1 MELKLDKTT
10 KILLGAIALGITFF
24 ISGCDGVNPNGK
36 KITTTLEL
44 YNAPPSISSHVI
56 DAENDKLIV
65 WHATFHEEANL
76 SLPSLGEV
84 MGSMMVIKSGSEQ
97 ERFTNVE
104 FDWKDSN
111 DSIVISSIHAY
122 PANALETDK
131 PIHRAIIGGTGKYIG
146 AKGEIISNRQED
158 GWYHHKIILVE

>member
-1 MELKLDKTT
+1 MELKLDTTT
-10 KILLGAIALGITFF
+10 KILLGAIALGITFI
-24 ISGCDGVNPNGK
+24 ISGCDGINPNGK

-44 YNAPPSISSHVI
+44 YNAPPSISSHDI
-56 DAENDKLIV
+56 DAEKDRLIV
-65 WHATFHEEANL
+65 WHATFHEEASL

-84 MGSMMVIKSGSEQ
+84 MGSMMVIKSADEE

-111 DSIVISSIHAY
+111 DSIIISSIHAY
-122 PANALETDK
+122 PVNAIETST

>member
-1 MELKLDKTT
+1 
-10 KILLGAIALGITFF
+10 
-24 ISGCDGVNPNGK
+24 
-36 KITTTLEL
+36 
-44 YNAPPSISSHVI
+44 
-56 DAENDKLIV
+56 
-65 WHATFHEEANL
+65 
-76 SLPSLGEV
+76 
-84 MGSMMVIKSGSEQ
+84 MMVIKSGSEQ

-122 PANALETDK
+122 PVNSLETDK

-146 AKGEIISNRQED
+146 AKGEIISNKQED

>member
-1 MELKLDKTT
+1 MKLDRTT
-10 KILLGAIALGITFF
+10 RILLIAIALGITFLLAVVGG
-24 ISGCDGVNPNGK
+24 ITLMGK
-36 KITTTLEL
+36 NTTTLEL
-44 YNAPPSISSHVI
+44 YNAPPSISSHII
-56 DAENDKLIV
+56 DAEKDMLYV
-65 WHATFHEEANL
+65 WHATFHDEASL

-122 PANALETDK
+122 PANSLETDK

-146 AKGEIISNRQED
+146 AKGEIISNKQED